1 MADLNDVMMFCFF
14 YSGIVLYALW
24 ITVAERH
31 LSRAEAVEARARKKW

>member
-31 LSRAEAVEARARKKW
+31 LSRAEVGERKTRNF